1 MISFTFKNRSEI
13 EYNSLLDFG
22 IYLVERP
29 ALPRAERNF
38 KYIDVEGRD
47 GTLVE
52 DIGTYKNVEVRLNC
66 VMLDKDITNAAMEK
80 LNSWLNGEGG
90 ELTLSY
96 YADRYFKVK
105 EVKSFA
111 IKESSGIL
119 GEFEV
124 AFICESFKYKLDD
137 LDLFRICE
145 VKVARS
151 GLAINPLESYNY
163 TIGKVYQE
171 NEPILINH
179 TRDFIIYNNGTIEAK
194 PILKLYG
201 SGDITITINN
211 NNITIKNLDEYVVI
225 DSEMMNC
232 YKGTELRNN
241 KMIGDFPVLK
251 VGENNFSYLGNL
263 TAFEIQHNTRFL

>member
-47 GTLVE
+47 GTLIE

-66 VMLDKDITNAAMEK
+66 VILDKDITNAAMEK

-124 AFICESFKYKLDD
+124 TFICEPFKYKLND

-145 VKVARS
+145 VNVARS
-151 GLAINPLESYNY
+151 GLATNPLESYNY
-163 TIGKVYQE
+163 TIGKVYQA

-179 TRDFIIYNNGTIEAK
+179 VRDFIIYNNGTIEAK

-211 NNITIKNLDEYVVI
+211 NNVTIKNLDEYVII

-241 KMIGDFPVLK
+241 KMIGDFPILK
-251 VGENNFSYLGNL
+251 VGENKFSYIGNL
-263 TAFEIQHNTRFL
+263 TAFEIKHNTRFL